1 MVLSVEEADFL
12 VVGAGI
18 AGASVG
24 YWLAQNAKVI
34 VLERESQPG
43 YHSTGRSAALFSETY
58 GNFAIRALTVASGDF
73 FDSPPSGFTD
83 HALVSPRGALIFGK
97 DTQLAKLDR
106 MYADW
111 VAMVDTVQRLDKA
124 QTLAL
129 CPLLLP
135 EVVAGAVYEPD
146 AKDIDVHATHQGFLR
161 ALRGHGGRVVNNAE
175 MLTSVHRAG
184 KWHVTTPAGEF
195 AAPVLINAAGAWCDV
210 LAGIAGAA
218 PVGLVPKRRTAFT
231 FDGPPDLDY
240 HHLPMVLDADEEFYF
255 KPEVGQFLASPA
267 DETVVEPSD
276 VQPEEYDIAEAAAQ
290 IEEHTS
296 LRIRR
301 INNKWAGLRSFVAD
315 RSPVVGFDEAVPGFF
330 WLAGQGGYG
339 IQTSPAMG
347 EVAAALAMKQP
358 MPERIA
364 KLGVSAEF
372 LAPGR
377 LRK

>member
-1 MVLSVEEADFL
+1 MSVEEADFL
-12 VVGAGI
+12 VAGAGI

-73 FDSPPSGFTD
+73 FESPPTGFTD
-83 HALVSPRGALIFGK
+83 HALVAPRGALIFGK
-97 DTQLAKLDR
+97 DVQLAKLDR

-111 VAMVDTVQRLDKA
+111 VAMVDTVRRLDKA

-175 MLTSVHRAG
+175 VLAAVRRDG
-184 KWHVTTPAGEF
+184 KWHVRTPAGEF

-315 RSPVVGFDEAVPGFF
+315 RSPVVGFDEALPGFF

-347 EVAAALAMKQP
+347 EVAAALAMRQP
-358 MPERIA
+358 LPERIA

>member
-1 MVLSVEEADFL
+1 LSVEEADFL
-12 VVGAGI
+12 VAGAGI

-24 YWLAQNAKVI
+24 YWLAQNAKAI

-73 FDSPPSGFTD
+73 FDSPPAGFTD
-83 HALVSPRGALIFGK
+83 HALVGPRGALIFGK
-97 DTQLAKLDR
+97 DAQLAKLDR

-111 VAMVDTVQRLDKA
+111 VAMVDTVQRLDKE

-135 EVVAGAVYEPD
+135 DVVAGAVYEPD

-161 ALRGHGGRVVNNAE
+161 TLRGHGGRVVNNAE
-175 MLTSVHRAG
+175 VLAAVHRDG

-210 LAGIAGAA
+210 LAGIAGAR

-267 DETVVEPSD
+267 DETAVEPSD

-315 RSPVVGFDEAVPGFF
+315 RSPVLGFDEAVPGFF

-347 EVAAALAMKQP
+347 EVAAALAMGLEIP
-358 MPERIA
+358 ARIA
-364 KLGVSAEF
+364 KLGVTADF

>member
-1 MVLSVEEADFL
+1 LGVEEADFL

-24 YWLAQNAKVI
+24 YWLARNAKVI

-58 GNFAIRALTVASGDF
+58 GNFAIRAITVSSGDF
-73 FDSPPSGFTD
+73 FDSPPPGFTD
-83 HALVSPRGALIFGK
+83 HPLVSPRGALIFGNEA
-97 DTQLAKLDR
+97 QAPKLDR

-111 VAMVDTVQRLDKA
+111 FKLVNTVQRLDKA
-124 QTLAL
+124 QTLKL
-129 CPLLLP
+129 CPLLVP
-135 EVVAGAVYEPD
+135 DKIAGAVFEPD

-161 ALRGHGGRVVNNAE
+161 ALRGHGGHVVNKAE
-175 MLTSVHRAG
+175 VLSAARQGDKWMVKTTAG
-184 KWHVTTPAGEF
+184 DF
-195 AAPVLINAAGAWCDV
+195 SAPVLINAAGAWCDV
-210 LAGIAGAA
+210 LAGIAGVK
-218 PVGLVPKRRTAFT
+218 PVGLSPKRRTAFT
-231 FDGPPDLDY
+231 FNGPPDLDY
-240 HHLPMVLDADEEFYF
+240 HSLPMVLDADEQFYF

-267 DETVVEPSD
+267 DETPMEPCD

-290 IEEHTS
+290 IEEFTS

-315 RSPVVGFDEAVPGFF
+315 RSPVVGFDDKVPGFF

-358 MPERIA
+358 LPARVA
-364 KLGVSAEF
+364 ALGVTPEF
-372 LAPGR
+372 LSPAR
-377 LRK
+377 LRS